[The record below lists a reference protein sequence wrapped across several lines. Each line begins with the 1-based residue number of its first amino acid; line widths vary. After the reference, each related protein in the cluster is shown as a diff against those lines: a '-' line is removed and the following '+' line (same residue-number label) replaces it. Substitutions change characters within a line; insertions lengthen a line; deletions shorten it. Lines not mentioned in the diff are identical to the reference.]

1 VAKIGD
7 VTGDPE
13 GVAVSTTDG
22 GQVTVW
28 LGMESTDLSP
38 DAADQLA
45 AFLKVAAARSRQQS

>member
-13 GVAVSTTDG
+13 PVAVSTVEG
-22 GQVTVW
+22 EALVTVW

-45 AFLKVAAARSRQQS
+45 AFLKVAAARSRQ